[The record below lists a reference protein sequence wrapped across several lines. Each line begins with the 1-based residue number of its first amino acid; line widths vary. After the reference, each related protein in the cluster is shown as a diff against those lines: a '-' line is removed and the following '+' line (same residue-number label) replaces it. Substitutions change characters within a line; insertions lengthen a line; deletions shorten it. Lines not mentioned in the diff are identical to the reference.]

1 MRAKPNK
8 VNLKPLY
15 LLIGLAVLIL
25 EIGSFSS
32 YREHLPA
39 LLSDIFQFDY
49 QQKNWSIIPKTIH
62 QKPLSDTL
70 KIDLSE
76 GEFQAFS
83 QEWNLQYKNKYRI
96 SGAPWIAKKDK
107 HNARIKLLN
116 GHQNKWQKA
125 EIAMIGMLPDHHGNF
140 ERMSLKVNLKGD
152 NRLLNKKAFSLVL
165 PETRTFFVDQMAN
178 QAYKDL
184 YGGIQINTR
193 PVWVQFRKNKPVVML
208 LEDKFDKFLVEA
220 NERRESIIFEKGFL
234 GHLRD
239 IPGIEKE
246 DLDWSCNATLKDS
259 ARQAQLTSF
268 VSAAFN
274 DTTNALFNYID
285 HHKTRGAWALGMVN
299 GSWHHWVDINMHWY
313 YNPVNHK
320 FEPTIREVNIDP
332 DWQLKGNLSTF
343 ENRKKAYQNYLRKIQ
358 TEIVKGRP
366 NFLVSYAQWGA
377 QHIPDFWEKLDAE
390 VGNAARKTE
399 RLIPEY
405 KEPIM
410 PLDPIQMAHYKQNID
425 YLAQFT
431 KALNHIPQ
439 YLPKTKQKYDALTIS
454 GTQTFSNITH
464 HSKNTS
470 VTVSPGTRIRFVG
483 PKALWQINGAIHFN
497 GTAQKPIVVEASPE
511 CAASIF
517 IESQSKVVL
526 EHVIFKGL
534 SNLEHNIWKT
544 PSAIAFHKT
553 HDIRISHCT
562 FLDNR
567 RGDDYLNLFGCSQ
580 FTIEHCRFEN
590 IKSDAFDSDFSN
602 GSVTHSLFNKIGNDG
617 IDGSGS
623 EIHIANCNFN
633 YIQDKA
639 VSSGEKSQFTITNS
653 SIHNSEIGLV
663 SKDKSTLQVA
673 HTRIQHVR
681 LSAAVFQKKPE
692 YGPAKMKIDRDL
704 NDAHYLIEEGSTIN
718 HYGDTLYVSKN
729 VKDLLYGNEY
739 GSATQK

>member
-1 MRAKPNK
+1 MRAKPHK
-8 VNLKPLY
+8 VPLKPLI
-15 LLIGLAVLIL
+15 LLIGLAISVLEL
-25 EIGSFSS
+25 SAYLS
-32 YREHLPA
+32 YRKHLHT
-39 LLSDIFQFDY
+39 LISELFLYDY
-49 QQKNWSIIPKTIH
+49 QQKNWSFSPKPIN
-62 QKPLSDTL
+62 LNSLNDTL

-76 GEFQAFS
+76 VEFQAFS
-83 QEWNLQYKNKYRI
+83 QEWNHQYKNKYRI
-96 SGAPWIAKKDK
+96 SGTPWIAKKDK
-107 HNARIKLLN
+107 HKARIKLLN

-125 EIAMIGMLPDHHGNF
+125 EIAMMGMLPDHHGSF
-140 ERMSLKVNLKGD
+140 ERMSLKVKLKGD
-152 NRLLNKKAFSLVL
+152 NRLFNKKAFSLVL
-165 PETRTFFVDQMAN
+165 PETRTYFVDQMSN
-178 QAYKDL
+178 QAYKEL

-239 IPGIEKE
+239 IPGIEEK

-259 ARQAQLTSF
+259 IRQAQLTEF
-268 VSAAFN
+268 VSRTFN

-285 HHKTRGAWALGMVN
+285 HHKTLGVWALGMVN

-320 FEPTIREVNIDP
+320 FEPTIREVNIDS
-332 DWQLKGNLSTF
+332 DWQLKGNLNTF

-358 TEIVKGRP
+358 TEIVNGRP
-366 NFLVSYAQWGA
+366 NFLVTYAQWGER
-377 QHIPDFWEKLDAE
+377 HIPDFWEKLDAE
-390 VGNAARKTE
+390 VGNAARKIE
-399 RLIPEY
+399 RLIPKY
-405 KEPIM
+405 KEPII

-425 YLAQFT
+425 HLIQFT

-439 YLPKTKQKYDALTIS
+439 HLPKTKQKYDAITIS
-454 GTQTFSNITH
+454 GTQTFSKITH
-464 HSKNTS
+464 HHKNTA

-483 PKALWQINGAIHFN
+483 PKALWQINGAIHFK
-497 GTAQKPIVVEASPE
+497 GSAQKPIVIEASPE

-517 IESQSKVVL
+517 IESQSKVIL

-534 SNLEHNIWKT
+534 SNLEHEYWKT
-544 PSAIAFHKT
+544 PAAITLHKT
-553 HDIRISHCT
+553 DSIRISHCT

-567 RGDDYLNLFGCSQ
+567 QGDDYLNLFGCSQ

-590 IKSDAFDSDFSN
+590 VKSDAFDSDFSN

-617 IDGSGS
+617 VDGSGS
-623 EIHIANCNFN
+623 KIHIAYCKFN
-633 YIQDKA
+633 LIQDKA

-663 SKDKSTLQVA
+663 SKDKSTLQVDR
-673 HTRIQHVR
+673 TRIQHVR

-692 YGPAKMKIDRDL
+692 YGPAQMKIDRDL

-739 GSATQK
+739 GRATQK